1 MGDIRMFHSTMR
13 IVLVA
18 LVSVSACAGPSQ
30 PSNAV
35 VVPTVPGATVRA
47 SAGPSAESTDPPA
60 VDAGRS
66 DVTDDEGDG
75 PARFRACK
83 ADADC
88 IAVPRVGCCHN
99 GRMQAVTGSQKEAYE
114 ASFVCP
120 NPHPRCAMYIIRD
133 TREARCAAATGLCT
147 MVAK

>member
-1 MGDIRMFHSTMR
+1 MPHSMMR

-18 LVSVSACAGPSQ
+18 LAPLSACATPSQ

-35 VVPTVPGATVRA
+35 VVPTVPSAPVRA
-47 SAGPSAESTDPPA
+47 SASPSAESADPQA
-60 VDAGRS
+60 VDAGR
-66 DVTDDEGDG
+66 DEAADDEGDG

-83 ADADC
+83 VDADC
-88 IAVPRVGCCHN
+88 VAVPRVGCCHN
-99 GRMQAVTGSQKEAYE
+99 GRMQAVTGSQKEAYA